1 MEKVGMLDAK
11 DHLASLVK
19 EVQEGKE
26 ICITDCDKEVAML
39 ISIEEYESYRNYL
52 AFKKLYELK
61 KEAPLGDINEIK
73 AMRDEG
79 RK

>member
-1 MEKVGMLDAK
+1 MRKIIWTRLSKMYKKG
-11 DHLASLVK
+11 K
-19 EVQEGKE
+19 EV
-26 ICITDCDKEVAML
+26 CITDCDKEVAVL
-39 ISIEEYESYRNYL
+39 ISMEEYESYRNYL

-79 RK
+79 RT